1 MDVIKKI
8 HAPYEDEVIFSNL
21 YFYLLDQQNKLTQQ
35 NIMGFI
41 VTFVN
46 SLRTWK
52 NWGKEKGINIME
64 ENFFKR
70 ENFELQEN
78 MHTDVV
84 GLEIDFN
91 KHFDDFV
98 KTIPNYLDRC
108 ILRDFYEQK
117 HVNTIDDLMA
127 FYSVSKRQAY
137 EIKGKIEKMEIEMF
151 NYIKSKLC
159 I

>member
-1 MDVIKKI
+1 MEVIKNI
-8 HAPYEDEVIFSNL
+8 RAPYEDEVIFSNL
-21 YFYLLDQQNKLTQQ
+21 YFYLLEQQNKLTQQ

-46 SLRTWK
+46 RLKSWK

-78 MHTDVV
+78 MQTDVV
-84 GLEIDFN
+84 GLDVDFN
-91 KHFDDFV
+91 KYFDEFV

-117 HVNTIDDLMA
+117 HVNTIDDIMA
-127 FYSVSKRQAY
+127 FYSVSQRQAY
-137 EIKGKIEKMEIEMF
+137 EIKGKIERMEIEMF
-151 NYIKSKLC
+151 NYIKQKLC

>member
-1 MDVIKKI
+1 MQTIKNI
-8 HAPYEDEVIFSNL
+8 RAPYQDEVVFINL
-21 YFYLLDQQNKLTQQ
+21 YFYLLEQQDKLTQQ

-46 SLRTWK
+46 RLKSWK
-52 NWGKEKGINIME
+52 NWGKEKGIDIME
-64 ENFFKR
+64 HNFFKR
-70 ENFELQEN
+70 ENFEMQEN
-78 MHTDVV
+78 THTEVV

-91 KHFDDFV
+91 KHFDDFI

-117 HVNTIDDLMA
+117 HVNTIEDLMS

-137 EIKGKIEKMEIEMF
+137 EIKKKIENLEFELF

>member
-1 MDVIKKI
+1 MEVIKNI
-8 HAPYEDEVIFSNL
+8 RAPYEDEAIFTNL
-21 YFYLLDQQNKLTQQ
+21 YFYLLEQKDKLTHL

-46 SLRTWK
+46 RLKSWK

-70 ENFELQEN
+70 EDFELQEN
-78 MHTDVV
+78 MNTDVV

-117 HVNTIDDLMA
+117 HVDTIEDLMS

-137 EIKGKIEKMEIEMF
+137 EIKNKIEKMETEMF

>member
-1 MDVIKKI
+1 MEVIRNI
-8 HAPYEDEVIFSNL
+8 RAPYEDEVVFSNL
-21 YFYLLDQQNKLTQQ
+21 YFYLLEQQNKLTQQ
-35 NIMGFI
+35 NIMGFV

-46 SLRTWK
+46 RLKTWK

-78 MHTDVV
+78 THTDVV

-91 KHFDDFV
+91 KYFDEFV

-137 EIKGKIEKMEIEMF
+137 EIKGKIERMEIEMF